1 MPDFDSFERI
11 FKSAVAGDMSIA
23 LAAQLISTL
32 PTENQVAIVKGKG
45 EQEVANFL
53 VRGQD
58 ALLSFFEHKPQFSSS
73 DNNRQGKDLF
83 DEVSGTQ
90 IELKSGR
97 LMTDANSGLSTI
109 SWAISDDAAMIS
121 QIMKSG
127 MIRRREL
134 LLTGADV
141 SEIERSKSETMD
153 RLASFLDSQIGLGK
167 APPRLDHFLRCVSM
181 GLTKSVEVKASFQT
195 GKEVK
200 RPLLLEADWQS
211 GLVLYKKA
219 FLPDEEIIVTRIER
233 THDRAQVIA
242 QGSIS
247 SNTARIYPNYKNSWK
262 MPNGIRAA
270 ASNWVETP
278 CFHVW
283 IG

>member
-11 FKSAVAGDMSIA
+11 FKSAVAGDLSTGQ
-23 LAAQLISTL
+23 AAYLISNL
-32 PTENQVAIVKGKG
+32 PTDNQVAIVKGRD
-45 EQEVANFL
+45 EQEVADFL
-53 VRGQD
+53 ARGQK
-58 ALLSFFEHKPQFSSS
+58 ALLSFFEHTPQFSSS
-73 DNNRQGKDLF
+73 DNNRHGKDLF

-97 LMTDANSGLSTI
+97 MMTDANSGLSTI
-109 SWAISDDAAMIS
+109 SWVISDDAGVIS
-121 QIMKSG
+121 KIMRSG

-134 LLTGADV
+134 LLTCADV
-141 SEIERSKSETMD
+141 SEIESSKSETMD

-167 APPRLDHFLRCVSM
+167 ASPRLDHFLRCVSV
-181 GLTKSVEVKASFQT
+181 GFTKSAEIKALFEME
-195 GKEVK
+195 KKVK
-200 RPLLLEADWQS
+200 RPLMLEADWQS
-211 GLVLYKKA
+211 GLVLYEKA
-219 FLPDEEIIVTRIER
+219 FLPDEEIVVTRIER
-233 THDRAQVIA
+233 THDRAQVVA
-242 QGSIS
+242 KGSET

-262 MPNGIRAA
+262 MPDGTRAA

>member
-11 FKSAVAGDMSIA
+11 FKSAMAGDMSIS
-23 LAAQLISTL
+23 LAAQMISTL
-32 PTENQVAIVKGKG
+32 PSEKQVAIVKRRD
-45 EQEVANFL
+45 EQEVADFL
-53 VRGQD
+53 VRGQN
-58 ALLSFFEHKPQFSSS
+58 ALLSFFEHKPKFSSS

-109 SWAISDDAAMIS
+109 SWAIRDDGAMIS

-134 LLTGADV
+134 VLTNAGV
-141 SEIERSKSETMD
+141 LEIERSKSETMN
-153 RLASFLDSQIGLGK
+153 RLASFLGSQIGLGK
-167 APPRLDHFLRCVSM
+167 APPRLDHFLRCVSV
-181 GLTKSVEVKASFQT
+181 GLTKSAEITASFEA
-195 GKEVK
+195 GNYVK
-200 RPLLLEADWQS
+200 RPLLLEADWRR
-211 GLVLYKKA
+211 GLVIYEKA
-219 FLPDEEIIVTRIER
+219 FLPDEEIVVTSIER

-242 QGSIS
+242 KGTIS

-262 MPNGIRAA
+262 MPNGARAA